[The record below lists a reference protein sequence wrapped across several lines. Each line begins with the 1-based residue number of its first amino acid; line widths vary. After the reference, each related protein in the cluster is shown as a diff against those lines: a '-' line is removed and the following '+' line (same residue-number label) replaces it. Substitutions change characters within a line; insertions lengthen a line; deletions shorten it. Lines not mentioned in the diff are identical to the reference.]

1 MELLRHLYDQVGGG
15 SATDAFKLIS
25 AALTALRPFDSAATP
40 ANQEASRSVSNNLI
54 GCEYVFIFDIHFS
67 CMYVVR

>member
-40 ANQEASRSVSNNLI
+40 ANQEASRSVSNHLI
-54 GCEYVFIFDIHFS
+54 GLD
-67 CMYVVR
+67 